1 MHISELTSH
10 KVVGFDDLEL
20 ESVKIVNQKV
30 ARVVSK
36 KLERKSLEMNWLSK
50 IEIVAFMVQSEN

>member
-36 KLERKSLEMNWLSK
+36 KLERKSLEMNWQSK
-50 IEIVAFMVQSEN
+50 IEIVALMVQSEN